1 MMGDVKQELA
11 SLKTNF
17 KGARILVTRPRHQA
31 RQLCDL
37 ITQQHGYAVQFPT
50 LEIEALTVND
60 EIGRKLAMLENYHWL
75 IFVSVNAVDYA
86 VKANSGKIDPFRLSH
101 IAAVGKA
108 TAKALQKLGLTVDLL
123 PDQGFNSEALLE
135 MPVLQDMQGL
145 RCLIVRGQGGREK
158 LAETLRYRG
167 ARVEYL
173 EIYKRVKPE
182 TNNNVLAGML
192 KQNHLAA
199 VTITS
204 CEALQNLLQM
214 LDEQSAALLLFVPL
228 VVISHRIRQKAEQLG
243 FKRIAVTENPADT
256 AILKTLTTVI
266 NGENSGRSN

>member
-1 MMGDVKQELA
+1 VDDEKQGQAFL
-11 SLKTNF
+11 TVNF

-31 RQLCDL
+31 RRLCDL
-37 ITQQHGYAVQFPT
+37 IRQQGGDAVRFPT
-50 LEIEALTVND
+50 LEIEALPVND
-60 EIGRKLAMLENYHWL
+60 GINRKLAILHDYHWL

-86 VKANSGKIDPFRLSH
+86 VKANNGKIDPFRFSH

-108 TAKALQKLGLTVDLL
+108 TVKALQNIGLTVDLL
-123 PDQGFNSEALLE
+123 PNQGFNSEALLE
-135 MPVLQDMQGL
+135 MPVLQNMQGL

-173 EIYKRVKPE
+173 ESYKRVTPE
-182 TNNNVLAGML
+182 ADNSVVTGLL

-204 CEALQNLLQM
+204 CEALENLLRM
-214 LDEQSAALLLFVPL
+214 LDEQSAALVLFVPL
-228 VVISHRIRQKAEQLG
+228 VVISHRIRQKAEQFG